1 MPCQQVSVRR
11 YQWTLPPQS
20 YHLLLCNNGVHDLS
34 WVVPACHDH
43 VLKQHYPTQLGCGN
57 ILCFSGV
64 QFHLPYQS
72 LSQILIWW
80 WDQENKWCQCSQ
92 WLPMVVTCVPLLPTT
107 DPVSR
112 THTHT
117 LVSTGSLSSNAFW
130 DSDAILFSLLSVFS
144 EPQCFR
150 PVYSLLFSHCL
161 SCPFSCCLSPS
172 LTNVQPQPSLLAPHQ
187 LPYTEHL
194 QVCQHEH
201 RGRERE
207 REIGVQPKLNTNF
220 NFVHQWRFF
229 YFLYCSGSGPIQ
241 LWQFLLELLTDRDC
255 QNCIA
260 WTGREWEF
268 KLIDPEE
275 VARRWG
281 SRKNKPKMNYEK
293 LSRGL
298 RYYNDL
304 NMIH

>member
-172 LTNVQPQPSLLAPHQ
+172 LTNVQPQPVSLPLTNSHTQ
-187 LPYTEHL
+187 NTFRYVSMNTE
-194 QVCQHEH
+194 EE
-201 RGRERE
+201 RERE
-207 REIGVQPKLNTNF
+207 RLECNQSWILTSILCISDAFSIFSTVQVLVLF
-220 NFVHQWRFF
+220 SCGSF
-229 YFLYCSGSGPIQ
+229 YWSCSLIVTVKIVLPGLAESGS
-241 LWQFLLELLTDRDC
+241 
-255 QNCIA
+255 
-260 WTGREWEF
+260 
-268 KLIDPEE
+268 
-275 VARRWG
+275 
-281 SRKNKPKMNYEK
+281 
-293 LSRGL
+293 
-298 RYYNDL
+298 L
-304 NMIH
+304 NW

>member
-150 PVYSLLFSHCL
+150 PVYSLLL
-161 SCPFSCCLSPS
+161 SPTASACPFSCCLSTTVTDQCRELRRCQVS
-172 LTNVQPQPSLLAPHQ
+172 LPRLSGKEAWVSHQTVPCTQ
-187 LPYTEHL
+187 LPTIARY
-194 QVCQHEH
+194 CQRWVKGEAA
-201 RGRERE
+201 GE
-207 REIGVQPKLNTNF
+207 G
-220 NFVHQWRFF
+220 
-229 YFLYCSGSGPIQ
+229 
-241 LWQFLLELLTDRDC
+241 
-255 QNCIA
+255 
-260 WTGREWEF
+260 TGEAVG
-268 KLIDPEE
+268 EE
-275 VARRWG
+275 
-281 SRKNKPKMNYEK
+281 
-293 LSRGL
+293 
-298 RYYNDL
+298 
-304 NMIH
+304 